1 VQIGNFAFIKARS
14 MPETKEGSYAIP
26 LLPCTSINETENFY
40 KALGAVVTYKQK
52 IPNNYIAFRF
62 NDLEIHFFAL
72 KQLTPASN
80 YSTCYLIVTD
90 IDHLYETCRAAL
102 KSLYNK
108 VPLKGYPRINPLKD
122 IPAYGVRQFIIVDP
136 SGNYVRIGQPIQK
149 KDSLI
154 FTENN
159 TAPVTGSPL
168 AKVYELGSRLADA
181 HGDFETAARE
191 LDKALAAPD
200 TRDKLNLL
208 KVLILRADV
217 ALRLVDTVRFNELV
231 KAAEEL
237 LSSFPAGDVMEER
250 RLLGE
255 LKAG

>member
-1 VQIGNFAFIKARS
+1 
-14 MPETKEGSYAIP
+14 MPETNDRSYAIP

-52 IPNNYIAFRF
+52 IPNNYIAFRL
-62 NDLEIHFFAL
+62 NELEIHFFAL
-72 KQLTPASN
+72 KQLAPASN
-80 YSTCYLIVTD
+80 YSTCYLIVKE
-90 IDHLYETCRAAL
+90 IDHFYATCRAGL
-102 KSLYNK
+102 KALYNK

-122 IPAYGVRQFIIVDP
+122 IPVYGVRQFLIVDP
-136 SGNYVRIGQPIQK
+136 SGNYIRVGQPIQK
-149 KDSLI
+149 ANSLV

-159 TAPVTGSPL
+159 TAPVTGTPL

-200 TRDKLNLL
+200 TSDKLNLL

-217 ALRLVDTVRFNELV
+217 ALRLADTARFNELV
-231 KAAEEL
+231 GAAGEL
-237 LSSFPAGDVMEER
+237 LLSFDDNEVVEER

-255 LKAG
+255 LTS